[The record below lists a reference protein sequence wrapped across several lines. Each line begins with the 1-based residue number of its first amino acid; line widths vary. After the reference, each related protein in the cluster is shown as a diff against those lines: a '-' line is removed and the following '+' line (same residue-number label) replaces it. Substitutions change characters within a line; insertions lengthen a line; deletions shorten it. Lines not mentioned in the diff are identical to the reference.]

1 MEKKKKKRIIRG
13 IVLGLLAVFAV
24 WVAWTNLHITVS
36 SYEIENPKLPA
47 EFDGYKIAQ
56 ISDLH
61 NRDWGEKLLKPLR
74 EEEPDLIVITG
85 DLTDSRHEDFDSVL
99 EFLEEAL
106 KIAPV
111 YYVTGNHEAWMEN
124 YPALAEKMEE
134 IGVNMLDDRSVFLEK
149 GDSRINLIGLADP
162 DFAERDPSVHE
173 AIIEK
178 KLESLIKKGEYNIVL
193 CHRPELFSAYEAGG
207 ADLVLTGHAH
217 GGQIRLPFLGAVY
230 APDQGFFPKYTAG
243 VYSSGGTDMAVSRGL
258 GNSVL
263 SVRIN
268 NTPELVILTL
278 RAPECLG
285 TQCAHGTPF
294 LSPVQTHATAAD
306 PL

>member
-1 MEKKKKKRIIRG
+1 MEKKKKKRMIWGII
-13 IVLGLLAVFAV
+13 LGLLAVFAV

-36 SYEIENPKLPA
+36 PYEIENPKLPV

-61 NRDWGEKLLKPLR
+61 NRNWGEKLLDPLR
-74 EEEPDLIVITG
+74 KEKPDLIVITG
-85 DLTDSRHEDFDSVL
+85 DLTDSRHEDFDLVL
-99 EFLEEAL
+99 KFLKEAL

-124 YPALAEKMEE
+124 YPVLAEKMEKT
-134 IGVNMLDDRSVFLEK
+134 GVQMLDDKAVFLEK
-149 GDSRINLIGLADP
+149 GDARVNLIGLADP
-162 DFAERDPSVHE
+162 DFTERDSSVHE

-178 KLESLIKKGEYNIVL
+178 KMESLIKKDEYNLVL

-230 APDQGFFPKYTAG
+230 APNQGFFPRYTAG
-243 VYSSGGTDMAVSRGL
+243 VYRSGGTDMVVSRGL

-263 SVRIN
+263 SVRFN
-268 NTPELVILTL
+268 NTPELVTVILRT
-278 RAPECLG
+278 PESLG